1 MKLKKN
7 TLTREIIKN
16 NKTNEKLKWKQ
27 IRINLKQVLHQSK
40 SLDLNISSTHI
51 HSVHTDECRPHA
63 RNAMQRPNDKRIDT
77 SNIVVHCSWWCCWL
91 LVVMRVWKSL
101 YNSFMALFTTLAR
114 LPRFGST
121 WACSVFAEFFVP
133 LSFSWWLLHHT
144 VFTWAIYTQNI
155 QRRQCWKHWK
165 KVHLVLEA
173 SVSLL
178 CVTLQLRRS

>member
-40 SLDLNISSTHI
+40 SLDLNISSTHT

-77 SNIVVHCSWWCCWL
+77 FEYSG
-91 LVVMRVWKSL
+91 SL
-101 YNSFMALFTTLAR
+101 
-114 LPRFGST
+114 
-121 WACSVFAEFFVP
+121 
-133 LSFSWWLLHHT
+133 
-144 VFTWAIYTQNI
+144 
-155 QRRQCWKHWK
+155 
-165 KVHLVLEA
+165 
-173 SVSLL
+173 
-178 CVTLQLRRS
+178 